1 MKVPPRLM
9 FWSQLIASIWSG
21 IVQIAVMNWALGKY
35 PRICQDDQPN
45 GYTCPGATV
54 FYTASV
60 IWGAI
65 GPRRMF
71 GPGALYSAL
80 QWFWLI
86 GVLGPVV
93 TWLLAR
99 RWPKSV
105 FRYVSV
111 PLIFGGCGSI
121 PPATVYNFL
130 CWGVVGWLFQW
141 FVRRRWRGWWFQYNY
156 ITSAALDCGL
166 VVSTIIIFFTLY
178 LTGTEPPQWFGNV
191 KVLETLDHAGGAVK
205 KVVGEGQ
212 KFGPSTWS

>member
-121 PPATVYNFL
+121 PPASVYNYL
-130 CWGVVGWLFQW
+130 CWGIVGWVFQW
-141 FVRRRWRGWWFQYNY
+141 LVKRRWRGWWFRYNY

-166 VVSTIIIFFTLY
+166 IACSLLVLIFLKGSQT
-178 LTGTEPPQWFGNV
+178 PPQWYGNV
-191 KVLETLDHAGGAVK
+191 QAFNTLDQRGGAVA
-205 KVVGEGQ
+205 KVVEKGQ
-212 KFGPSTWS
+212 KFGPSTWP